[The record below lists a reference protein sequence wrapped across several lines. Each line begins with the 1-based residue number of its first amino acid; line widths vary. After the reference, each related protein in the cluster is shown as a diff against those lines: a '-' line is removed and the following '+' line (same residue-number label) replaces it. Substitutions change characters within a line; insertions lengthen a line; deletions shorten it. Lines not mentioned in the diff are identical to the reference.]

1 MGFIHSLP
9 HSLIA
14 SFRSTFSIIKDSD
27 LLLHIVEAAS
37 PEEIENSIKTSQA
50 ILEELGLDSIPRLFV
65 INKMDKL
72 KSEQEKIQVLQALSG
87 LKISDALWVSAF
99 DKKSILK
106 LKSSLQQFFEKNFV
120 HQKKYINYFHTDL
133 IAFIVEILAKDIR
146 YKPENSLLKQDK
158 LYSNWIP
165 FGLYRISLIV
175 EFL

>member
-133 IAFIVEILAKDIR
+133 IAFIYRNSTIKDIR
-146 YKPENSLLKQDK
+146 YKPNGIQFEYSLSEKNAQK
-158 LYSNWIP
+158 
-165 FGLYRISLIV
+165 FVSL
-175 EFL
+175 EKSQ

>member
-120 HQKKYINYFHTDL
+120 HQKKYINYFNTDL
-133 IAFIVEILAKDIR
+133 IAFIYRNSTIKDIR
-146 YKPENSLLKQDK
+146 YKPNGIQFEYSLSEKNAQK
-158 LYSNWIP
+158 
-165 FGLYRISLIV
+165 FVSL
-175 EFL
+175 EKSQ